1 MMPIGIP
8 KVVYKVPG
16 ASAADW
22 VNIYDRMY
30 RERIIFLGQQIDDA
44 IVNQIIAVMLCSDAE
59 DPNKPLSM
67 YINSPGGSVVAGL
80 ALYDTMQLVSSPIT
94 TVNIGMAA
102 SMGSFILAGGERG
115 KRFALPNSRVMI
127 HQPSGGSRGQAE
139 DIRIQAEETLKITN
153 QIVDMYATMTGQ
165 TRERIVKA
173 LDRDNYL
180 SAQEA
185 LDFGLIDKVVSSV
198 DGN

>member
-1 MMPIGIP
+1 
-8 KVVYKVPG
+8 
-16 ASAADW
+16 
-22 VNIYDRMY
+22 
-30 RERIIFLGQQIDDA
+30 
-44 IVNQIIAVMLCSDAE
+44 
-59 DPNKPLSM
+59 
-67 YINSPGGSVVAGL
+67 
-80 ALYDTMQLVSSPIT
+80 
-94 TVNIGMAA
+94 
-102 SMGSFILAGGERG
+102 
-115 KRFALPNSRVMI
+115 MI